1 MKANKT
7 IAATIAE
14 CYLACRSISDLKH
27 RLHEKHILVSMQE
40 ASELHRIC
48 IPLRDTMIRLE
59 RYVDNSID
67 NEVEEDERDR

>member
-1 MKANKT
+1 
-7 IAATIAE
+7 
-14 CYLACRSISDLKH
+14 
-27 RLHEKHILVSMQE
+27 MQE